1 MTDQQISNI
10 KNVRE
15 QILKLQEQQNVIYD
29 KLIEELELVKE
40 SKVEMHVFDIV
51 YNSYDQ
57 ESLASMLSYIE

>member
-15 QILKLQEQQNVIYD
+15 QILELQEQQNVIYD
-29 KLIEELELVKE
+29 KLIEDLGLVKE

>member
-57 ESLASMLSYIE
+57 ESLSSMLSYIE